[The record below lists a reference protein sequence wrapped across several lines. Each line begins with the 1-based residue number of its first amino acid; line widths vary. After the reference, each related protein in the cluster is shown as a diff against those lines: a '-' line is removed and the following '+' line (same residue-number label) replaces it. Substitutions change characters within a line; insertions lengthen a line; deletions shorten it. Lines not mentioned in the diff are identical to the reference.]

1 VARVTAP
8 NYLETSPE
16 SDRFENTRHPRESCD
31 LFGHTEAE
39 RNLLRSYISGCLPQ
53 AFILSGQ
60 PGIGKAT
67 LAWRIARF
75 LLANPDP
82 GAAGERVDLFVPP
95 EHAVSRQI
103 AAMAHPD
110 VILLRRDWNPETKK
124 HYTQIQ
130 VEDVRR
136 ASRMFRRAAGR
147 GGYRVCIIDCADD
160 LNPSSANA
168 LLKLVEEPPSHSLFL
183 IIAQRPGRMLATL
196 RSRCRKIPLRPL
208 GSADIRNVVATLGP
222 PWSET
227 DDAALAA
234 AIARAQGS
242 IHSVLRLLDKD
253 GIELD
258 ANLRRMLDDLPHI
271 NWSMVHALANR
282 IAGRD
287 SGKDYE
293 TALGVIEDWLD
304 AKVRHAAQGTQG
316 NCVRRLAPYALV
328 WEKLAEAARETEIF
342 NLDRRPFVLSIFS
355 DLAAAAR
362 ASCS

>member
-1 VARVTAP
+1 VAKATAP

-16 SDRFENTRHPRESCD
+16 SDRFEHTRHPRESYD
-31 LFGHTEAE
+31 LFGHTETE
-39 RNLLRSYISGCLPQ
+39 RKLLQFYISGCLPQ
-53 AFILSGQ
+53 AFIIGGP

-67 LAWRIARF
+67 LAWRTARF
-75 LLANPDP
+75 LLANPDA
-82 GAAGERVDLFVPP
+82 GAARESADLFVPP
-95 EHAVSRQI
+95 EHRVSHQI

-110 VILLRRDWNPETKK
+110 IILLRREWNPETKK

-136 ASRMFRRAAGR
+136 ASRMFQRAAGR

-168 LLKLVEEPPSHSLFL
+168 LLKLVEEPPLHSLFL
-183 IIAQRPGRMLATL
+183 IVAHRPSRMLATL

-208 GSADIRNVVATLGP
+208 GSADIRNVVATFGP
-222 PWSET
+222 PWCET

-234 AIARAQGS
+234 AIAHAQGS
-242 IHSVLRLLDKD
+242 IHSVLRSLDKD

-258 ANLRRMLDDLPHI
+258 ANLRRMLEDLPRI
-271 NWSMVHALANR
+271 DWTMVHALANR
-282 IAGRD
+282 LAGRD
-287 SGKDYE
+287 GSKEYE
-293 TALGVIEDWLD
+293 AALGVIEEWLD
-304 AKVRHAAQGTQG
+304 AKVRHAARGAHG
-316 NCVRRLAPYALV
+316 NCVRQLAPYALV

-342 NLDRRPFVLSIFS
+342 NLDRRPFVLSIFT